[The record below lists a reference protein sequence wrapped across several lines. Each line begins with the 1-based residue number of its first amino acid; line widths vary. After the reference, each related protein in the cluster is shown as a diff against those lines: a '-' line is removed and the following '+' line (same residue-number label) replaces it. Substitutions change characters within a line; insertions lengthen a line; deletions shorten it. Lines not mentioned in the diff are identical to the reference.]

1 MLKAPMMLWLLAL
14 LLVAMATRTAELFDE
29 QRNVVG
35 WLVAMSAGWLEKK
48 RNIHGVT
55 PSLEHPTRR
64 VLDVL
69 HIESALKPRAQARRR
84 TARGPPGPPARTS
97 VDEKTTNDEE
107 KTC

>member
-29 QRNVVG
+29 QRNVVEALHATR
-35 WLVAMSAGWLEKK
+35 LVAMSAGWLEKK
-48 RNIHGVT
+48 RSIHGVT
-55 PSLEHPTRR
+55 RSLEHPTRR

-97 VDEKTTNDEE
+97 VD
-107 KTC
+107 